1 MSTNFDRSLQEL
13 LRNHVEQPSL
23 DCWDKI
29 SSRLDAMQASNA
41 NSTASDVSSFSQ
53 FVGSAAG
60 KAAIVAVVASIAAI
74 TYFAINDKNETVQA
88 AQSQEVTTTEQD
100 IVSLSENCVEQKT
113 KIVENKTEKEFFEEN
128 IVQTSN
134 LSPVD
139 AAKEIEEN
147 SVFTP
152 TPHTATNSSNLNLTE
167 KEPSVQ
173 MQKTEQSS
181 QTQPTQKERKV
192 VAEPTENYENTA
204 ENKDEPEELKPPKI
218 GIPNA
223 FTPNGDNVND
233 FFVIIN
239 IEQVEDT
246 QLDIFT
252 RDGRVVYSKHSYD
265 NTWDGRGLPDGT
277 YFYVFR
283 FMYDGNQFMRRG
295 SVTIKR

>member
-41 NSTASDVSSFSQ
+41 NSTASDVSPFSQ
-53 FVGSAAG
+53 FVGSVAG
-60 KAAIVAVVASIAAI
+60 KAAIAAVVTSIAAI

-139 AAKEIEEN
+139 ATKEIEEN
-147 SVFTP
+147 SVFTTIP
-152 TPHTATNSSNLNLTE
+152 NTANLNLTE
-167 KEPSVQ
+167 KEPSAQ

-204 ENKDEPEELKPPKI
+204 ENKDELEELKPPKI